1 MHHLVIKQLPQ
12 KHLKLH
18 SAVLINLLLEYTV
31 KGSTIRHMSAI
42 STALERLLLMLTHL
56 MSVCLFGVKAVFL
69 NTCVQHTGIGA
80 LDVLY
85 VDYSSQSN
93 RS

>member
-12 KHLKLH
+12 KHPELH

-31 KGSTIRHMSAI
+31 KGSTIRHMSGLRTDLGI

-56 MSVCLFGVKAVFL
+56 RSVCLFGVKAVFL
-69 NTCVQHTGIGA
+69 NTCVQHTGTGA
-80 LDVLY
+80 LDML
-85 VDYSSQSN
+85 
-93 RS
+93 